1 LAYGKAM
8 SISDSHT
15 DTNKGGEM
23 PKPRLIWCECVADL
37 CDGHL
42 QVDSY
47 ADMWVDEHGEL
58 YISFGG
64 GWCCYDDMDGLPEDY
79 FLVTG
84 NISNLVRH
92 WNDGTKHGGDHIPP
106 FDAFT
111 VDFVPASQ
119 FDMVTD
125 YSMFDAKFTKEVNS
139 ET

>member
-1 LAYGKAM
+1 M
-8 SISDSHT
+8 TTSDSRM
-15 DTNKGGEM
+15 DTSEVNTMAK
-23 PKPRLIWCECVADL
+23 KRLIWCECLADL
-37 CDGHL
+37 CDGGMW
-42 QVDSY
+42 VDSY

-64 GWCCYDDMDGLPEDY
+64 GWCFYDDMEGLPEDY

-92 WNDGTKHGGDHIPP
+92 WNDGTKHGCDHIPP

-125 YSMFDAKFTKEVNS
+125 YSMFDAKFTKEGNHVDS
-139 ET
+139 